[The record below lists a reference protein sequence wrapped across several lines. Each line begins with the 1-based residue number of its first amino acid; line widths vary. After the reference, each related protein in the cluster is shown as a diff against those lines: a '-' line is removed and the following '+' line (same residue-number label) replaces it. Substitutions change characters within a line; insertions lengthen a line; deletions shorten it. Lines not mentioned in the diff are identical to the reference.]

1 MNRFFFWAILA
12 VVAFCS
18 AFIGGV
24 KITHDSGIFFIFK
37 EKKWQLQAPMKMAKH
52 RVLQRG
58 GVLPASLDTASNY
71 YHTERKYVEIIRQ
84 DDPFDPQIGVAL
96 GFEFDDTNGEYPY
109 TPEYATIQVKDF
121 TWGGMEFSSS
131 DTLNY
136 TGVSN
141 AVSDDLFVQI
151 ADYRQD
157 TIYGWF
163 SGVLLNGSGGMATI
177 DSGYFRVKLYR
188 K

>member
-1 MNRFFFWAILA
+1 MNRFHFWAILA

-18 AFIGGV
+18 AFV
-24 KITHDSGIFFIFK
+24 SVFFMTQDSGVLFFFK
-37 EKKWQLQAPMKMAKH
+37 EKKWLLQAPMKIAKQ
-52 RVLQRG
+52 RILQRG
-58 GVLPASLDTASNY
+58 GVSSASLDSASNCY
-71 YHTERKYVEIIRQ
+71 YTGRKYVEIIRQ

-121 TWGGMEFSSS
+121 TWGGVEFSSS

-141 AVSDDLFVQI
+141 AVSEDLFVEI
-151 ADYRQD
+151 ENYRQD
-157 TIYGWF
+157 TIFGRF
-163 SGVLLNGSGGMATI
+163 SGVLLNGAGGMATI
-177 DSGYFRVKLYR
+177 DSGYFRVKLCR